1 MELED
6 FVAESLIQ
14 IVNGVRRA
22 QDGLKG
28 TGARV
33 NPQMR
38 STLAAHTIG
47 NAEMEGGQPVSN
59 VEFDV
64 VVTATKGTGSK
75 GGVGVALGVV
85 GLGTQAQSDAK
96 SGQESRI
103 KFKVP
108 ILLPPQQKD
117 GS

>member
-14 IVNGVRRA
+14 IVKGVRRA
-22 QDGLKG
+22 QDELKG

-33 NPQMR
+33 NPHMR
-38 STLAAHTIG
+38 STAKDHTIG
-47 NAEMEGGQPVSN
+47 EAEMDGGQPVSN

-64 VVTATKGTGSK
+64 VVTATKGAGSK

-85 GLGTQAQSDAK
+85 GLGTQAQSDSK

-108 ILLPPQQKD
+108 ILLPRQQRD
-117 GS
+117 S